1 MKYQK
6 WKKALGCLLA
16 GLMVMGSLVACGNQK
31 ENSEQSSQPKQ
42 SETSKDSEA
51 AKSTEQST
59 EQAEEKKDITYP
71 IEGNVKLTIAVV
83 EEANV
88 VATAKDL
95 GDNMFGKAW
104 QEQTGVELEFIT
116 VPSKDAM
123 GLLIAGGDLPDIFLG
138 YNSFPG
144 GIAKNIR
151 DGIIEPIGNYAEY
164 IPDLLAALDSNE
176 LLRKMVTNDGVVY
189 CAPLIMEDEYL
200 QVSSGL
206 MIRSDWLED
215 LGMDLPE
222 TADDLYN
229 VLKAFKEKKGAEVPF
244 SLTGGFLS
252 WQGVGQGCL
261 TSPFGLSRAYWYI
274 DGDEIHYGY
283 CEKEYKDVLEFLH
296 KLYVEGLLDPNFQ
309 TLDAATVNANFMNG
323 KSGVTMGAIG
333 SGMGTY
339 LETMKDDPDF
349 DVAGF
354 GPLAAEKGG
363 RAMNTTLNAPLA
375 TSGAFI
381 STACKNKEA
390 AAMFLN
396 YGYTEEG
403 IKLFNFG
410 TEGESYNMVD
420 GVPTYTDIILQPEGM
435 TKVQALAHW
444 TRIPQN
450 GPFIQQRE
458 YMEQYNALPQQQA
471 ALSSWSN
478 TDAMDYYVPSLSM
491 SSEDQAEYNKL
502 MGDIDTYTN
511 EMFIK
516 YVTGIES
523 LDTFETEYL
532 PTLEKMG
539 MSRALELRQKALDAF
554 NAQ

>member
-6 WKKALGCLLA
+6 WKRVLSCLLA
-16 GLMVMGSLVACGNQK
+16 GLLVLGCLAGCGNQTAGK
-31 ENSEQSSQPKQ
+31 TTDAQQESTKAEG
-42 SETSKDSEA
+42 TEA
-51 AKSTEQST
+51 GATEGTDATEEAKG
-59 EQAEEKKDITYP
+59 ITYP

-88 VATAKDL
+88 TATAKDL
-95 GDNMFGKAW
+95 GETMFGKAW
-104 QEQTGVELEFIT
+104 QEKTGVELEFIT

-123 GLLIAGGDLPDIFLG
+123 GLLITGGEYPDIFLG

-144 GIAKNIR
+144 GVEKNIR
-151 DGIIEPIGNYAEY
+151 DGVIEPIGNYAEY
-164 IPDLLAALDSNE
+164 CPDLMAALDENE
-176 LLRKMVTNDGVVY
+176 LFRKMASLNGVVY

-206 MIRSDWLED
+206 MIRSDWLKD
-215 LGMDLPE
+215 LGLDMPE

-244 SLTGGFLS
+244 SLTAGFLS

-261 TSPFGLSRAYWYI
+261 TSPFGLPNAYWYI
-274 DGDEIHYGY
+274 DGDKIHYGY
-283 CEKEYKDVLEFLH
+283 YEKEYKDVLEFLH
-296 KLYVEGLLDPNFQ
+296 KLYDEKLLDPNFQ

-339 LETMKDDPDF
+339 LETMKDDPKF

-363 RAMNTTLNAPLA
+363 KAMNTTLNSPVV
-375 TSGAFI
+375 TSGAYI
-381 STACKNKEA
+381 SGTCKNKEA

-410 TEGESYNMVD
+410 TEGKSYNMVN
-420 GVPTYTDIILQPEGM
+420 GSPTYTDIILKPEGM

-458 YMEQYNALPQQQA
+458 YMEQYNGLPQQQA
-471 ALSSWSN
+471 ALTSWSN
-478 TDAMDYYVPSLSM
+478 SDAMDHYVPTLSM
-491 SSEDQAEYNKL
+491 SSEDKAEYNKI

-516 YVTGIES
+516 YVTGIKS

-539 MSRALELRQKALDAF
+539 MKRALELRQKALDAF